1 MTSLV
6 IGASSVAQLDANLD
20 ALDNSTSPPT
30 SWPRSTSSPP
40 RATSTSGR
48 RRPRPE
54 YGRVGACLKSPNG
67 RNRPRRRVTWTE
79 LFFDLVLVFAITQIT
94 ALLHEDHGWAA
105 LGQALIVFVP
115 IYWAW
120 VGTSV
125 HCNLHDT
132 DNAVDRAGILALAL
146 CALFMAVA
154 VPAGVRAA
162 GCAVRRGV
170 LRAAGDPRRAVLPRA
185 ADHVG
190 HPAGRRV
197 CHRPTDAGRRAGAHA
212 GRTVLW
218 GLAAVVDLATPRVL
232 RRRLMAVAFDAG
244 HLVERFGLFVIIA
257 LGESVVDIGA
267 SAARAEPLTVA
278 GLLAVAASFVLAA
291 GLWWVYFV
299 YATSADP
306 ARAVDRP
313 DPDRHRPSGVQ
324 LGPPVLR
331 GRHHRGGGRPSRVVA
346 HPTTA
351 LGPGPAALL
360 FGGTGLYL
368 ATFGYTRWRMFHTWA
383 KTRLTTAAVVLALL
397 PLAHLGPA
405 LLALGRTRRS
415 RGRTQRNRACHGRAY
430 RIGPDQIAPT
440 HSYLTRK
447 HLDMTMCHC

>member
-1 MTSLV
+1 MSEVPQRTE
-6 IGASSVAQLDANLD
+6 
-20 ALDNSTSPPT
+20 ST
-30 SWPRSTSSPP
+30 
-40 RATSTSGR
+40 
-48 RRPRPE
+48 E
-54 YGRVGACLKSPNG
+54 KK
-67 RNRPRRRVTWTE
+67 VTWTE

-105 LGQALIVFVP
+105 LGQALILFVP

-132 DNAVDRAGILALAL
+132 DNAIDRAGILALAL

-154 VPAGVRAA
+154 VPQAYEQ
-162 GCAVRRGV
+162 RGALFGGAYFA
-170 LRAAGDPRRAVLPRA
+170 LRAILAGLYFRGRPITLVTPLVA
-185 ADHVG
+185 ACVTG
-190 HPAGRRV
+190 PLMLAGGLVPTPA
-197 CHRPTDAGRRAGAHA
+197 
-212 GRTVLW
+212 RTVLW

-299 YATSADP
+299 YATSAI
-306 ARAVDRP
+306 
-313 DPDRHRPSGVQ
+313 RHALSTAQIQTDIVR
-324 LGPPVLR
+324 PVLSW
-331 GRHHRGGGRPSRVVA
+331 GHLSFVAAIIAVAVGLTEVVA

-405 LLALGRTRRS
+405 LLALAVLAAVVVALNVVEHAMVARTAS
-415 RGRTQRNRACHGRAY
+415 A
-430 RIGPDQIAPT
+430 QI
-440 HSYLTRK
+440 R
-447 HLDMTMCHC
+447 